1 MSKTTVRLH
10 LRKLP
15 RRLLITGIFDYG
27 TSGLILNVD
36 RLLDMA
42 DSEILAY
49 RGIGR
54 KRLREIN
61 ILRMRLKELLYEEK

>member
-1 MSKTTVRLH
+1 MSKPTERLH

-15 RRLLITGIFDYG
+15 RKLLITGIFDYG
-27 TSGLILNVD
+27 TSGLILNVG
-36 RLLDMA
+36 RLLDMP

-54 KRLREIN
+54 KRLQEIKHPEN
-61 ILRMRLKELLYEEK
+61 AAERAAL